1 MRIQQLIM
9 SLVVLPAVLLP
20 THAAAFQVE
29 RAIEELED
37 KRYEAMKRADR
48 EALEQLLADDLTYVH
63 TSGRVETKSQFINS
77 IESGEILYRSID
89 REDVQVRIYG
99 STAVVTG
106 LANVN
111 VELRGRVEHLRI
123 RFIDVYVRQNGHW
136 NMVAW
141 QSTRLADPR

>member
-1 MRIQQLIM
+1 M

-20 THAAAFQVE
+20 TYAAAFQVE

-111 VELRGRVEHLRI
+111 VELRGQVEHLRI

-141 QSTRLADPR
+141 QSTRLGGPR

>member
-9 SLVVLPAVLLP
+9 SLVVLPAVLLS

-29 RAIEELED
+29 RAIEALED

-106 LANVN
+106 LANVT

-123 RFIDVYVRQNGHW
+123 RFIDVYVRQNGRW

>member
-9 SLVVLPAVLLP
+9 SLMVLPAVLLS

-48 EALEQLLADDLTYVH
+48 EVLEQLLADDLTYVH

-99 STAVVTG
+99 ATAVVTG
-106 LANVN
+106 LANVT

-141 QSTRLADPR
+141 QSTRLADSR

>member
-9 SLVVLPAVLLP
+9 SLVVLPAVLLS

-29 RAIEELED
+29 RAIEALED

-48 EALEQLLADDLTYVH
+48 EVLEQLLADDLTYVH

-99 STAVVTG
+99 NTAVVTG

-141 QSTRLADPR
+141 QSTCIGSA